1 MPTESGNSTNT
12 TSPTGQADTPAN
24 AWLLDEFKVGD
35 FFFASPNTQYR
46 ARGKEGVL
54 SSYKPATSASVQA
67 LFEQA
72 RQRGIS
78 DPLMFGLVP
87 FDSTGA
93 ASMAIPLCYE
103 SDGIPTASAV
113 SAGQPA
119 SSDAKPKIVRREPVP
134 APQEYGDMVRKALT
148 LFAQGELKKVV
159 LARAMD
165 IELDRPLDYE
175 RLLPDLLSRN
185 AHGYTFA
192 VPIWANGDQAE
203 PTGVMVGASPELLVR
218 REGDRIY
225 VNPLAGSI
233 GRSSDP
239 EIDRERREGLACSE
253 KDLREHSYVVSD
265 IERILRPYCDELEV
279 PAGPS
284 VIGTDTLWHLST
296 YITGRLRDPSVTA
309 LDLSCALH
317 PTPAI
322 CGHPTATAFGH
333 IQDLEPFDREYFA
346 GLVGWQR
353 ANGDGEW
360 ALSLRCAL
368 HTDANRL
375 RLYAGAGTVA
385 GSDPDSEITET
396 ATKMETFMRAIS

>member
-1 MPTESGNSTNT
+1 MPSESGQLSDTQGLATSAT
-12 TSPTGQADTPAN
+12 TQT
-24 AWLLDEFKVGD
+24 AWLTDEFVAGD
-35 FFFASPNTQYR
+35 FFFASPTTQYR
-46 ARGKEGVL
+46 GWCKEGVL
-54 SSYKPATSASVQA
+54 ATYEPANSASVKA

-72 RQRGIS
+72 SSHGIR
-78 DPLMFGLVP
+78 DPLMFGLIP
-87 FDSTGA
+87 FDATKP
-93 ASMAIPLCYE
+93 ASLAIPINC
-103 SDGIPTASAV
+103 ASAAV
-113 SAGQPA
+113 SADSTVGR
-119 SSDAKPKIVRREPVP
+119 DAHNAERPTIISRDPVP
-134 APQEYGDMVRKALT
+134 APQHYGDMVREALK
-148 LFAQGELKKVV
+148 LFAQGDVKKIV

-165 IELDRPLDYE
+165 IELDRPVDYD
-175 RLLPDLLSRN
+175 RLLPDLLARN
-185 AHGYTFA
+185 AHGFTFA
-192 VPIWANGDQAE
+192 VPVWANGADAP
-203 PTGVMVGASPELLVR
+203 PTATMVGASPELLVR
-218 REGDRIY
+218 RVGDRIY

-239 EIDRERREGLACSE
+239 EIDQARKEGLSRSE
-253 KDLREHSYVVSD
+253 KDLREHSYVVGD
-265 IERILRPYCDELEV
+265 IERILRPYCDELDM

-296 YITGRLRDPSVTA
+296 YITGRLRDPNVTA

-322 CGHPTATAFGH
+322 CGHPTAQAFGH
-333 IQDLEPFDREYFA
+333 IQRLEPFDREFYA
-346 GLVGWQR
+346 GLVGWQQ

-368 HTDANRL
+368 QTAPNRL

>member
-12 TSPTGQADTPAN
+12 TSPTGQADTPAKG
-24 AWLLDEFKVGD
+24 WLLDEFQVGD

-87 FDSTGA
+87 FDSTDA
-93 ASMAIPLCYE
+93 ASMAIPLRYE
-103 SDGIPTASAV
+103 SDGIPAASAV

-119 SSDAKPKIVRREPVP
+119 SSNAKPKIVRREPVP

-192 VPIWANGDQAE
+192 VPIWANGDQTE

-239 EIDRERREGLACSE
+239 DIDRERREGLACSE

-322 CGHPTATAFGH
+322 CGHPTAAAFGH
-333 IQDLEPFDREYFA
+333 IRDLEPFDREYFA

-385 GSDPDSEITET
+385 GSDPDSEIAET